1 MASQKKGKRSTKKT
15 NSTRSRSTTAG
26 SRSSSSGSRSS
37 SAKTT
42 SSHSSSTR
50 SSSTR
55 SSSTRKS
62 SASKAEPKKRFG
74 TKKIILLLAAALVL
88 TVVVLN
94 LIVVLYPMGR
104 IIDAEKAKA
113 EIEENGEFD
122 CIMVLGCGLWNNE
135 PSPMLKGRLDTA
147 IALYKEG
154 ICDKLLMSGD
164 HSSEEYNEVG
174 AMKMYAIEHGVP
186 ADDIYLDHAGYST
199 YESMKRAE
207 RIYGVKRMIVVT
219 QKYHLYRALYD
230 ADLAEID
237 VYGICDETS
246 YNGQFARDAREV
258 LARCK
263 DFFVSMFQ
271 PDAKEM
277 GDPIS
282 MDGSGNDTDDL
293 YYYEGGN

>member
-1 MASQKKGKRSTKKT
+1 MASQKKGKRSNRKSS
-15 NSTRSRSTTAG
+15 NTRSR
-26 SRSSSSGSRSS
+26 SSGSRSS

-50 SSSTR
+50 SNSTR
-55 SSSTRKS
+55 NSSTRKS

-74 TKKIILLLAAALVL
+74 AKKIILLLAAALVL
-88 TVVVLN
+88 AVVIIN

-113 EIEENGEFD
+113 EIDENGEFD
-122 CIMVLGCGLWNNE
+122 CIMVLGCGLWDNE

-147 IALYKEG
+147 IALYKDG
-154 ICDKLLMSGD
+154 ISDKLLMTGD
-164 HSSEEYNEVG
+164 HGRADYNEVG
-174 AMKMYAIEHGVP
+174 AMKMYAINQGVP
-186 ADDIYLDHAGYST
+186 SEDIYLDHAGYST

-219 QKYHLYRALYD
+219 QKYHMYRALYD

-271 PDAKEM
+271 PNAKEM

-282 MDGSGNDTDDL
+282 MDGSGDDTDDL
-293 YYYEGGN
+293 YYFEEEPET